1 MTKGKR
7 PLDGVNVID
16 FTRVYAGP
24 YCTMMLADL
33 GAEVIKIEK
42 QGTGDDTH
50 DFQPVK
56 DGESGYFTYLNRNKK
71 SLSLNLK
78 AKESIEI
85 IKELAT
91 WADIVVENFSPG
103 VVDRLGVGYDDLKAV
118 NPRIIYGSISG
129 FGQSGPYSK
138 KPAYDLVCQA
148 MGGYMTI
155 TGEADG
161 KPYKLGTSIAD
172 AAAGI
177 HMAYALVAAL
187 YYREKTGIGQ
197 FVDVAMMDTVFSTL
211 ENFIVTKT
219 LTGTA
224 PSRNG
229 NANLGSAPFNLY
241 KTKDGYVTIAC
252 ANNKLFE
259 KLTTAIG
266 KTDLLKDPRYKENSL
281 RKKNESTL
289 NKAIEEWTSQ
299 HTTKAVCNILEAA
312 AIPAGPILT
321 IDELVEDPHLK
332 ARNMLVDI
340 PHPKF
345 GMIQYPGNPIKYS
358 KTSDLCFNSAP
369 LLGEHNE
376 DVLKTIL
383 HKSAEEI
390 KALQDKGIF

>member
-7 PLDGVNVID
+7 PLDGVKVID

-85 IKELAT
+85 VKELAT

-103 VVDRLGVGYDDLKAV
+103 VVDRLGVGYEDLRAV

-155 TGEADG
+155 TGEAGG

-187 YYREKTGIGQ
+187 YYREKTGVGQ

-241 KTKDGYVTIAC
+241 ETKDGYVTIAC

-259 KLTTAIG
+259 KLATAIG

-289 NKAIEEWTSQ
+289 NKAIEEWTSR
-299 HTTKAVCNILEAA
+299 HTTKDVCAMLEAA
-312 AIPAGPILT
+312 AIPVGPILT

-332 ARNMLVDI
+332 ARNMLVEI

-345 GMIQYPGNPIKYS
+345 GMIKYPGNPIKYS
-358 KTSDLCFNSAP
+358 NTSDLCFNSAP

-376 DVLKTIL
+376 EVLKTIL
-383 HKSAEEI
+383 QKSAEEI
-390 KALQDKGIF
+390 KALRDKGIF

>member
-1 MTKGKR
+1 MTKGKK
-7 PLDGVNVID
+7 PLDGVKVID

-24 YCTMMLADL
+24 YCTMMLGDL

-50 DFQPVK
+50 DFAPVK
-56 DGESGYFTYLNRNKK
+56 DGESGYFAYLNRNKK

-78 AKESIEI
+78 AKKAIEI
-85 IKELAT
+85 IKELAK

-103 VVDRLGVGYDDLKAV
+103 VVDRLGVGYNDLKAI

-129 FGQSGPYSK
+129 FGQSGPYSQ

-148 MGGYMTI
+148 MGGYMAI

-172 AAAGI
+172 ASAGI
-177 HMAYALVAAL
+177 HMAYALMAAL
-187 YYREKTGIGQ
+187 YYREKTGVGQ
-197 FVDVAMMDTVFSTL
+197 FIDVAMMDTVFSTL
-211 ENFIVTKT
+211 ENFVVTKT
-219 LTGTA
+219 LTGIA

-241 KTKDGYVTIAC
+241 NTKDGYVTIAC

-259 KLTTAIG
+259 KLATAIG
-266 KTDLLKDPRYKENSL
+266 ERHLLNDPRYKENSL
-281 RKKNESTL
+281 RKKNEITL
-289 NKAIEEWTSQ
+289 NQSIEAWSSQ
-299 HTTKAVCNILEAA
+299 HTTKEVCNTLEAA
-312 AIPAGPILT
+312 GVPVGPILS
-321 IDELVEDPHLK
+321 IDELVEDPHLR

-340 PHPKF
+340 PHPIF
-345 GMIQYPGNPIKYS
+345 GTIKYPGNPIKYS
-358 KTSDLCFNSAP
+358 ETSDLCFKSAP

-376 DVLKTIL
+376 EILGKYCNLTPAEVEKLKKEGVL
-383 HKSAEEI
+383 
-390 KALQDKGIF
+390 

>member
-7 PLDGVNVID
+7 PLDGVKVID

-71 SLSLNLK
+71 SLSLDLK

-85 IKELAT
+85 VKELAT

-103 VVDRLGVGYDDLKAV
+103 VVDRLGVGYDDLQAV

-155 TGEADG
+155 TGEAEG

-187 YYREKTGIGQ
+187 YYREKTGVGQ

-259 KLTTAIG
+259 KLATAIG

-289 NKAIEEWTSQ
+289 NKAIEEWTSP
-299 HTTKAVCNILEAA
+299 HTTKDVCNILEAA
-312 AIPAGPILT
+312 AIPVGPILT

-332 ARNMLVDI
+332 ARNMLVEI

-345 GMIQYPGNPIKYS
+345 GMIKYPGNPIKYS
-358 KTSDLCFNSAP
+358 KTSDLCFTSAP

-376 DVLKTIL
+376 EVLKTIL

-390 KALQDKGIF
+390 KALRDKGIF

>member
-7 PLDGVNVID
+7 PLDGVKVID

-85 IKELAT
+85 VKELAT

-103 VVDRLGVGYDDLKAV
+103 VVDRLGVGYEDLRAV

-155 TGEADG
+155 TGEAGG

-187 YYREKTGIGQ
+187 YYREKTGVGQ

-241 KTKDGYVTIAC
+241 ETKDGYVTIAC

-259 KLTTAIG
+259 KLATAIG

-289 NKAIEEWTSQ
+289 NKAIEEWTSR
-299 HTTKAVCNILEAA
+299 HTTKDVCAMLEAA
-312 AIPAGPILT
+312 AIPVGPILT

-332 ARNMLVDI
+332 ARNMLVEI

-345 GMIQYPGNPIKYS
+345 GVIKYPGNPIKYS
-358 KTSDLCFNSAP
+358 NTSDLCFNSAP

-376 DVLKTIL
+376 EVLKTIL
-383 HKSAEEI
+383 QKSAEEI
-390 KALQDKGIF
+390 KALRDKGIF